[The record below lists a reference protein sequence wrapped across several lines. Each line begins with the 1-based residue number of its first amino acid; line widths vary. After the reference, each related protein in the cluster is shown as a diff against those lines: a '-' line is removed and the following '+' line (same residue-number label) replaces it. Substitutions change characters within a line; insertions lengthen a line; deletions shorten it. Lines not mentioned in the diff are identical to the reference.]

1 MGLKSLHDLYP
12 LKINEKIIADSKIKT
27 WDEKHKLAVA
37 EQSRRIAE
45 FDTANASS
53 MYNLIRF
60 DNQKKKKQRTIKN
73 AYVFQTQIY
82 QLAINW

>member
-12 LKINEKIIADSKIKT
+12 AKVNEKIIADLKLKT

-45 FDTANASS
+45 FDVANTASK
-53 MYNLIRF
+53 LI
-60 DNQKKKKQRTIKN
+60 
-73 AYVFQTQIY
+73 
-82 QLAINW
+82 